1 MKLLIE
7 KIKGAFLKRNQK
19 MVKQKSYA
27 TWLRHAGGY
36 TKEPLVSIIIQSH
49 NKSVQIAHIL
59 PKLREYGH
67 ERTEII
73 VIDDGSSAEHTQR
86 LAAALTGANEFLIRA
101 NDLYENITY
110 DKCLRFANG
119 RYVALIQDDDDIDD
133 AAWIHRA
140 VELFEKHPKMVIL
153 GGKGGLDIAFEDDR
167 QWAHGGKDQTGGE
180 NTEKDF
186 CFVTA
191 VNRAPM
197 WIRRDLY
204 KKHLKHIDF
213 RFAPFQFD
221 DYEICARAWLCGL
234 QVGWYPARFK
244 SLSTGGMRIW
254 NNQFTKEQSEKNGKL
269 LYKLYADRRDELKK
283 AVETAN
289 REANDNFL

>member
-1 MKLLIE
+1 MLTLFFE
-7 KIKGAFLKRNQK
+7 KIKGALMKRNQG

-27 TWLRHAGGY
+27 TWLSHGGGY
-36 TKEPLVSIIIQSH
+36 TKEPTVSVVIQSH

-67 ERTEII
+67 ELLEII

-86 LAAALTGANEFLIRA
+86 LAAALTGANEFLVRA

-119 RYVALIQDDDDIDD
+119 RYVALMQDDDDIDGTE
-133 AAWIHRA
+133 WMERA
-140 VELFEKHPKMVIL
+140 VELFEKYPKMVIL

-167 QWAHGGKDQTGGE
+167 QWAHGGKDQTHAEGK
-180 NTEKDF
+180 EKDF

-204 KKHLKHIDF
+204 KQHLKHIDF

-269 LYKLYADRRDELKK
+269 LYSLYSERRNELHA
-283 AVETAN
+283 AVEKAN
-289 REANDNFL
+289 QEAHLV

>member
-1 MKLLIE
+1 MLTLFFE
-7 KIKGAFLKRNQK
+7 KIKGALMKRNQG

-27 TWLRHAGGY
+27 TWLSHGGGY
-36 TKEPLVSIIIQSH
+36 TKEPTVSVVIQSH

-67 ERTEII
+67 ELLEII

-86 LAAALTGANEFLIRA
+86 LAAALTGANEFLVRA

-119 RYVALIQDDDDIDD
+119 RYVALIQDDDDIDGTE
-133 AAWIHRA
+133 WMERA
-140 VELFEKHPKMVIL
+140 VELFEKYPKMVIL

-167 QWAHGGKDQTGGE
+167 QWAHGGKDQTHAEGK
-180 NTEKDF
+180 EKDF

-204 KKHLKHIDF
+204 KQHLKHIDF

-221 DYEICARAWLCGL
+221 DYEMCARAWLCGL

-269 LYKLYADRRDELKK
+269 LYSLYSERRNELHA
-283 AVETAN
+283 AVEKAN
-289 REANDNFL
+289 QEAHLV

>member
-1 MKLLIE
+1 MLTLFFE
-7 KIKGAFLKRNQK
+7 KIKGALMKRNQG

-27 TWLRHAGGY
+27 TWLSHGGGY
-36 TKEPLVSIIIQSH
+36 TKEPTVSVVIQSH

-67 ERTEII
+67 ERLEII

-86 LAAALTGANEFLIRA
+86 LAAALTGAKEFLVRA

-110 DKCLRFANG
+110 DKWLRFANG
-119 RYVALIQDDDDIDD
+119 RYVALIQDDDDIDGTE
-133 AAWIHRA
+133 WMERA
-140 VELFEKHPKMVIL
+140 VELFEKYPKMVIL

-167 QWAHGGKDQTGGE
+167 QWAHGGKDQTHAEGK
-180 NTEKDF
+180 EKDF

-204 KKHLKHIDF
+204 KQHLKHIDF

-269 LYKLYADRRDELKK
+269 LYSLYSERRNELHA
-283 AVETAN
+283 AVEKAN
-289 REANDNFL
+289 QEAHLV

>member
-1 MKLLIE
+1 MLTLFFE
-7 KIKGAFLKRNQK
+7 KIKGALMKRNQG

-27 TWLRHAGGY
+27 TWLAHGGGY
-36 TKEPLVSIIIQSH
+36 TKEPTVSVVIQSH

-67 ERTEII
+67 ERLEII

-86 LAAALTGANEFLIRA
+86 LAAALTGANEFLVRA

-119 RYVALIQDDDDIDD
+119 RYVALIQDDDDIDGTE
-133 AAWIHRA
+133 WMERA
-140 VELFEKHPKMVIL
+140 VELFEKYPKMVIL

-167 QWAHGGKDQTGGE
+167 QWAHGGKDQTHAEGK
-180 NTEKDF
+180 EKDF

-197 WIRRDLY
+197 WIRRNLY
-204 KKHLKHIDF
+204 KQHLKHIDF

-234 QVGWYPARFK
+234 QVGWYPALFK

-269 LYKLYADRRDELKK
+269 LYSLYSERRNELHA
-283 AVETAN
+283 AVEKAN
-289 REANDNFL
+289 QEAHLM

>member
-1 MKLLIE
+1 MLTLFFL
-7 KIKGAFLKRNQK
+7 KIKGALMKRNQG

-27 TWLRHAGGY
+27 TWLSHGGGY
-36 TKEPLVSIIIQSH
+36 TKEPTVSVVIQSH

-67 ERTEII
+67 ELLEII

-86 LAAALTGANEFLIRA
+86 LAAALIGANEFLVRA

-119 RYVALIQDDDDIDD
+119 RYVALIQDDDDIDGTE
-133 AAWIHRA
+133 WMERA
-140 VELFEKHPKMVIL
+140 VELFEKYPKMVIL

-167 QWAHGGKDQTGGE
+167 QWAHGGKDQTHAEGK
-180 NTEKDF
+180 EKDF

-204 KKHLKHIDF
+204 KQHLKHIDF

-269 LYKLYADRRDELKK
+269 LYSLYSERRNELHA
-283 AVETAN
+283 AVEKAN
-289 REANDNFL
+289 QEAHLV

>member
-1 MKLLIE
+1 MLTLFFE
-7 KIKGAFLKRNQK
+7 KIKGALMKRNQG

-27 TWLRHAGGY
+27 TWLSHGGGY
-36 TKEPLVSIIIQSH
+36 TKEPTVSVVIQSH

-67 ERTEII
+67 ELLEII

-86 LAAALTGANEFLIRA
+86 LAVALTGANEFLVRA

-119 RYVALIQDDDDIDD
+119 RYVALIQDDDDIDGTE
-133 AAWIHRA
+133 WMERA
-140 VELFEKHPKMVIL
+140 VELFEKYPKMVIL

-167 QWAHGGKDQTGGE
+167 QWAHGGKDQTHAEGK
-180 NTEKDF
+180 EKDF

-204 KKHLKHIDF
+204 KQHLKHIDF

-269 LYKLYADRRDELKK
+269 LYSLYSERRNELHA
-283 AVETAN
+283 AVEKAN
-289 REANDNFL
+289 QEAHLV

>member
-1 MKLLIE
+1 MLTLFFE
-7 KIKGAFLKRNQK
+7 KIKGALMKRNQG

-27 TWLRHAGGY
+27 TWLSHGGGY
-36 TKEPLVSIIIQSH
+36 TKEPTVSVVIQSH

-67 ERTEII
+67 ELLEII

-86 LAAALTGANEFLIRA
+86 LAVALTGANEFLVRA

-119 RYVALIQDDDDIDD
+119 RYVALIQDDDDIDGTE
-133 AAWIHRA
+133 WMERA
-140 VELFEKHPKMVIL
+140 VELFEKYSKMVIL

-167 QWAHGGKDQTGGE
+167 QWAHGGKDQTHAEGK
-180 NTEKDF
+180 EKDF

-204 KKHLKHIDF
+204 KQHLKHIDF

-269 LYKLYADRRDELKK
+269 LYSLYSERRNELHA
-283 AVETAN
+283 AVEKAN
-289 REANDNFL
+289 QEAHLV

>member
-1 MKLLIE
+1 MLTLFFE
-7 KIKGAFLKRNQK
+7 KIKGALMKRNQG

-27 TWLRHAGGY
+27 TWLSHGGGY
-36 TKEPLVSIIIQSH
+36 TKEPTVSVVIQSH

-67 ERTEII
+67 ELLEII

-86 LAAALTGANEFLIRA
+86 LAAALIGANEFLVRA

-119 RYVALIQDDDDIDD
+119 RYVALIQDDDDIDGTE
-133 AAWIHRA
+133 WMERA
-140 VELFEKHPKMVIL
+140 VELFEKYPKMVIL

-167 QWAHGGKDQTGGE
+167 QWAHGGKDQTHAEGK
-180 NTEKDF
+180 EKDF

-204 KKHLKHIDF
+204 KQHLKHIDF

-269 LYKLYADRRDELKK
+269 LYSLYSERRNELHA
-283 AVETAN
+283 AVEKAN
-289 REANDNFL
+289 QEAHLV

>member
-1 MKLLIE
+1 MLTLFFE
-7 KIKGAFLKRNQK
+7 KIKGALMKRNQG

-27 TWLRHAGGY
+27 TWLSHGGGY
-36 TKEPLVSIIIQSH
+36 TKEPTVSVVIQSH

-67 ERTEII
+67 ELLEII

-86 LAAALTGANEFLIRA
+86 LAAALTGANEFLVRA

-119 RYVALIQDDDDIDD
+119 RYVALIQDDDDIDGTE
-133 AAWIHRA
+133 WMERA
-140 VELFEKHPKMVIL
+140 VELFEKYPKMVIL

-167 QWAHGGKDQTGGE
+167 QWAHGGKDQTHAEGK
-180 NTEKDF
+180 EKDF

-204 KKHLKHIDF
+204 KQHLKHIDF

-221 DYEICARAWLCGL
+221 DYEMCARAWLCGL

-269 LYKLYADRRDELKK
+269 LYSLYSERRNELHA
-283 AVETAN
+283 AVEKAHQ
-289 REANDNFL
+289 EAHLV